1 MKQAFAK
8 GLLSARVSATAMG
21 LGLVLAAGQTLA
33 YTPAGT
39 DINNRATVTYQDANG
54 NEYSAQSNE
63 SSVTV
68 KEVYFADLE
77 QDGEKFGAPGET
89 VYFSH
94 ILTNK
99 GNSSDDYT
107 VGAVDDDSA
116 AAYTVYRDTNGNG
129 VPDAGED
136 VVTVVSLNADEQV
149 DLVVAVPVPANKEAG
164 DEIDATLTVTS
175 ANGDVNDVTDAGNG
189 ADGLEGT
196 NNDKVIVSTD
206 AVLQLSK
213 MASVSSAK
221 AGDTIR
227 YTLQLTNT
235 GGSAATDVI
244 IADPIPAGTTFAG
257 IVAVNGLLAG
267 NLDDWMDENGAWQ
280 NSPGAAYPA
289 AANLAL
295 IDEDGEDLD
304 GSGAPGGTDLPGI
317 RFRDKEIG
325 VNTTVTIVYEV
336 TVDAAAGAGDNIRN
350 TFIAGVDGNG
360 DDEPD
365 NPSKSNTTTTTV
377 TQVADVDVTDTGDA
391 ADDDGAL
398 NDIAKQD
405 SAAAGAVVTFANIV
419 ANGGN
424 GADSFD
430 LAINNDAGA
439 GYGGT
444 ATVPAAAA
452 AFPSG
457 TVFTFW
463 DENNNVQ
470 LTDTNGNG
478 IADTGSIDAGVDRHI
493 TVRAKLPANSG
504 ATTGGPYVATMVAT
518 SFGNNTISD
527 DKLEVLGEIVAPS
540 VDLANSHS
548 ADLTNNAV
556 DADAFVSGT
565 PRNTNDTVAVGG
577 VATFDLFV
585 ANNSGNPQSFTLGA
599 QLPDGWSVTFQE
611 VGVDLDP
618 DGSDPGLPDGTV
630 DTGSAGTTVTS
641 TPNLP
646 AGAIYQYKAL
656 VQVSSVVDEALS
668 DFVGTVDSS
677 GENQTDGNTDS
688 DGDYPVVFTV
698 QSSSDVDVKDK
709 KLDAVDVIAA
719 PSLSVTP
726 DGSNQVQPGG
736 NVDYS
741 HIIANNGNTT
751 EDVTLTATNSLVG
764 DGWSSNT
771 QLYVN
776 SLGAWV
782 ELSNLS
788 SGSVSVRAP
797 NGSPITVDVDNSGA
811 DTVVTLEPGQRLD
824 VQVTV
829 FAPSNAPAGSV
840 DTYTLSAAGSVSD
853 SATDTTE
860 VVVGQVRLNKQ
871 AAVDTD
877 CDCSADTAFLDVQSA
892 KVEPGQC
899 VIWKL
904 TATNEGAT
912 AAQNVEITDEET
924 EFTTLQ
930 SAEDAT
936 ATVASTDSGLTLSP
950 SISLP
955 TIQWEIGTLASGES
969 STASF
974 CVEVE

>member
-77 QDGEKFGAPGET
+77 QDGEKLGAPGET

-99 GNSSDDYT
+99 GNSSDGYT
-107 VGAVDDDSA
+107 VGAEDDDSA

-136 VVTVVSLNADEQV
+136 VVTYVSLNADEQV

-235 GGSAATDVI
+235 GGSPATDVI
-244 IADPIPAGTTFAG
+244 IADPIPAGTTFAR

-304 GSGAPGGTDLPGI
+304 GSGASDGTDLPGI

-336 TVDAAAGAGDNIRN
+336 TVDAAASAGDNIRN

-365 NPSKSNTTTTTV
+365 NRNKSNTTTTTV

-444 ATVPAAAA
+444 ATVPAAAV

-478 IADTGSIDAGVDRHI
+478 IADTGSIDAGADRRI

-504 ATTGGPYVATMVAT
+504 ATSGPYVATMVAT

-527 DKLEVLGEIVAPS
+527 DKLEVLGEITAPS
-540 VDLANSHS
+540 VDLANSHPALVAAAGDGS
-548 ADLTNNAV
+548 
-556 DADAFVSGT
+556 ADAFASGA
-565 PRNTNDTVAVGG
+565 PINTNDTVAVGG

-751 EDVTLTATNSLVG
+751 EEVTLTTTNSLVG